1 MLYRIITSNKCEN
14 FIVGTA
20 FTEKELERMVKA
32 DRENPTTY
40 TRQCLQDVLKNSAYG
55 EVSNR
60 VPFKCFGVRLIA
72 TEDFELIKWN

>member
-1 MLYRIITSNKCEN
+1 MN

-20 FTEKELERMVKA
+20 FTEKELERMIKA
-32 DRENPTTY
+32 DRENPTTH
-40 TRQCLQDVLKNSAYG
+40 TRQCLQDVLKNSVYG

-72 TEDFELIKWN
+72 TEDFEHIKWN